1 MCPDTHPN
9 RSFIPR
15 TATRPHLVRL
25 AFLTLLATTTATL
38 LPACRPS
45 PESTTAPIDVV
56 AQVGARHV
64 TSRDVADEIRRQGLT
79 AQDAEHAQQL
89 RRQILDALIDEE
101 SLVQQARAA
110 KLDEDPEIQRRFR
123 RWLVQEFRSRSL
135 ESSNTPTPPTEAE
148 LRQWYD
154 AHVGEFT
161 EPARARGRLIALR
174 IPRGADPATR
184 NAARSRLAEWE
195 SAIRSSAQPD
205 AEFARLATEGS
216 TDPATRRQ
224 GGDTGWIAL
233 GRLTRWPETVAETLL
248 ALPNPGDMSPILETD
263 DALYLVR
270 LTERRNPAP
279 RPFEEVRQ
287 RVQHQVVTHTR
298 EQRERAF
305 LAAARAAV
313 GVRENPATLATVSV
327 PSTTTTLSQAP
338 LTPPSLP
345 AQSPTAPETP
355 TPSQP

>member
-1 MCPDTHPN
+1 MHPDPHPTP
-9 RSFIPR
+9 SPTPR
-15 TATRPHLVRL
+15 TRTRLTL
-25 AFLTLLATTTATL
+25 LTLLATTTAFL

-45 PESTTAPIDVV
+45 PEAKPVPIDVV
-56 AQVGARHV
+56 AQVGPRHL

-79 AQDAEHAQQL
+79 AQDADHAQHL
-89 RRQILDALIDEE
+89 RRQALDALIDEE

-135 ESSNTPTPPTEAE
+135 ESSNTPAPPTEAE

-195 SAIRSSAQPD
+195 SAIRSSPQPD
-205 AEFARLATEGS
+205 AEFAKIAAEAS

-224 GGDTGWIAL
+224 GGDTGWIAQ
-233 GRLTRWPETVAETLL
+233 GRLTRWPDSVAETLL
-248 ALPNPGDMSPILETD
+248 ALAKPGDLSPILQTD

-270 LTERRNPAP
+270 LTERRNPTP
-279 RPFEEVRQ
+279 RPFEEVRK
-287 RVQHQVVTHTR
+287 RVEHQVATHAK

-313 GVRENPATLATVSV
+313 GVSEHPATLATVSV
-327 PSTTTTLSQAP
+327 PLTATTLSQTP

-345 AQSPTAPETP
+345 AQTSAAPEHSAP
-355 TPSQP
+355 FQP